1 MINTCGR
8 CSAFRR
14 LSGLCFCPLVPAHLS
29 VISFARPD
37 RGFLLDAAPA
47 LGLVA
52 LTLKHCCLQ
61 KTVYYSSKV
70 HSAARFAAVTS
81 FLGSFCVSWEMT
93 HEPRLLQ
100 PNSLRKP
107 CYSGFQ
113 ERMWGMR
120 IPSKGHFHYMLKFGA
135 LRPSSVTFL

>member
-14 LSGLCFCPLVPAHLS
+14 LSGLCCYPLVRALLS
-29 VISFARPD
+29 VISFVRPD

-52 LTLKHCCLQ
+52 LTLKHRCLQ
-61 KTVYYSSKV
+61 KTVYYASKV

-81 FLGSFCVSWEMT
+81 FLESFWVSWEMKQ
-93 HEPRLLQ
+93 EPRLLQ
-100 PNSLRKP
+100 PNSLRKA
-107 CYSGFQ
+107 CYSGLQ